1 MSGHVDGEQMDR
13 GSQPSGRA
21 ARDASI
27 RPGRF
32 GWLTGTFRSR
42 LWLWS
47 WLSWTAFFL
56 LPLWTGWVL
65 KLAFDALDESES
77 INRYLLVLGV
87 SEVVRWMAFAF
98 AVWVVVRWW
107 ISALTLL
114 RTNML
119 YAQTVS
125 GGPDA
130 ATLPDSPAEAISRF
144 SDDARD
150 TVMWTDSWLDG
161 LGYSTYAIGALAVM
175 STIDVRAAFV
185 VLIPVVIVTFITRL
199 LTPRLYAA
207 RAADRQATG
216 RVTAFLGEA
225 FTGMLAFRLAG
236 REEAAITRLEQ
247 YTSVR
252 RRTAVRDTVLQQT
265 IDGISSSTADVTIG
279 LMLLVLVPS
288 VQAGDLSVG
297 DLALFVAYSTQLG
310 ELPRYLARII
320 TSREQAIVSY
330 GRMGEMVAPGN
341 VSNVLAHQHVTIE
354 PGEAMRTRAP
364 DPDRVELQELVIE
377 GLTVRYPS
385 NGEGVTDV
393 NLTFERGSF
402 NVITG
407 PVGAGKSTLLRALV
421 GLVPLENGSVSWN
434 GELIDDRA
442 AWFVPPQSAHLPQI
456 PRLFSESLTENVVLG
471 RDPSGLD
478 AVLDLT
484 TLRSDI
490 DEMPDGLDTVVGARG
505 LRLSGGQA
513 QRVATARSLLTQ
525 PELLVVDDLSSAL
538 DVATERELWD
548 RLASMGSTTVIAISQ
563 RQLAIDRADQV
574 VTMADGRVV
583 SVDRR

>member
-1 MSGHVDGEQMDR
+1 MSATSGGPDDR
-13 GSQPSGRA
+13 NDQ
-21 ARDASI
+21 I
-27 RPGRF
+27 MPGRF
-32 GWLTGTFRSR
+32 GWLTGVFRAR

-47 WLSWTAFFL
+47 WISWTVFFL
-56 LPLWTGWVL
+56 IPLWTGWVL
-65 KLAFDALDESES
+65 KLAFDALDQSES
-77 INRYLLVLGV
+77 INRYLVVLGV
-87 SEVVRWMAFAF
+87 TEVVRWVIFGF

-107 ISALTLL
+107 VTALTLF

-119 YAQTVS
+119 HAQTVS

-130 ATLPDSPAEAISRF
+130 AILPDSPSEAISRF
-144 SDDARD
+144 TDDARD

-161 LGYSTYAIGALAVM
+161 LGYSVYAIGALIVM
-175 STIDVRAAFV
+175 STIDARAALV
-185 VLIPVVIVTFITRL
+185 VLVPIVIVTFITRL

-216 RVTAFLGEA
+216 RVTSFLGEA

-236 REEAAITRLEQ
+236 REESAIARLEN

-252 RRTAVRDTVLQQT
+252 RKTAVRDTVLQQT

-288 VQAGDLSVG
+288 VRSGDLSVG
-297 DLALFVAYSTQLG
+297 DLALFVVYATQLG

-320 TSREQAIVSY
+320 TAREQAIVSY
-330 GRMGEMVAPGN
+330 GRMGELVAPDKL
-341 VSNVLAHQHVTIE
+341 SNILADQHVTIE
-354 PGEAMRTRAP
+354 PNEAMRDRVP
-364 DPDRVELQELVIE
+364 DPERVALERLEVK
-377 GLTVRYPS
+377 GLSVRYPS

-393 NLTFERGSF
+393 DLALERGSF
-402 NVITG
+402 TVITG
-407 PVGAGKSTLLRALV
+407 PVGSGKSTLLRALV
-421 GLVPLENGSVSWN
+421 GLVPLESGSVAWN
-434 GELIDDRA
+434 GAEVDDRA
-442 AWFVPPQSAHLPQI
+442 AWFVPPQAAHLPQV
-456 PRLFSESLTENVVLG
+456 PRLFSESLTENIALG
-471 RDPSGLD
+471 RGTADLD

-484 TLRSDI
+484 TLRLDV

-548 RLASMGSTTVIAISQ
+548 RLSEMGSTTVIAISQ

-574 VTMADGRVV
+574 ITMAAGRVA
-583 SVDRR
+583 SVERR

>member
-1 MSGHVDGEQMDR
+1 MSDR
-13 GSQPSGRA
+13 RA
-21 ARDASI
+21 LGGPADRNAAI

-47 WLSWTAFFL
+47 WISWTGFFL
-56 LPLWTGWVL
+56 MPLWTGWVL
-65 KLAFDALDESES
+65 KLAFDALEDSAS
-77 INRYLLVLGV
+77 INQYLVVLGV
-87 SEVVRWMAFAF
+87 SEVVRWAIFAF

-107 ISALTLL
+107 VSALTLL

-119 YAQTVS
+119 HAQTVS

-130 ATLPDSPAEAISRF
+130 ATLPDSPSEAISRF

-161 LGYSTYAIGALAVM
+161 LGYTTYAVGALIVM

-185 VLIPVVIVTFITRL
+185 VLIPIAIVTLITRL

-207 RAADRQATG
+207 RAADRHATG
-216 RVTAFLGEA
+216 RVNAFLGEA

-236 REEAAITRLEQ
+236 REEAAISRLER

-279 LMLLVLVPS
+279 LMLLVLVPR

-297 DLALFVAYSTQLG
+297 DLALFVAYSAQLG

-330 GRMGEMVAPGN
+330 GRMGEMVAPETL
-341 VSNVLAHQHVTIE
+341 SNVLAHQHVTIE
-354 PGEAMRTRAP
+354 PDEAMRRRSP
-364 DPDRVELQELVIE
+364 DPERVALQQLEVH
-377 GLTVRYPS
+377 GLSVRYPS
-385 NGEGVTDV
+385 NGEGITDV

-421 GLVPLENGSVSWN
+421 GLVPLEGGSVSWN
-434 GELIDDRA
+434 GEQIEDQA
-442 AWFVPPQSAHLPQI
+442 AWFVPPQAAHLPQI
-456 PRLFSESLTENVVLG
+456 PRLFSESLTENIALG
-471 RDPSGLD
+471 RDTADLD

-484 TLRSDI
+484 TLRLDI
-490 DEMPDGLDTVVGARG
+490 NEMPDGLETVVGARG

-513 QRVATARSLLTQ
+513 QRVATARSLITQ

-548 RLASMGSTTVIAISQ
+548 RLAEMGSTTVIAISQ
-563 RQLAIDRADQV
+563 RQLAIDRADQLI
-574 VTMADGRVV
+574 TMADGRVV
-583 SVDRR
+583 SVATKDQT